1 MPSTWI
7 AFARFEGGK
16 WDFLRLSIM
25 NQYTEFKKTYLR
37 LKNSVDIKD
46 ERSMKMQNKIGHC
59 LCEYTCEKGGFKY
72 RIDSSD

>member
-1 MPSTWI
+1 
-7 AFARFEGGK
+7 
-16 WDFLRLSIM
+16 M

-46 ERSMKMQNKIGHC
+46 ERSMKMQKKIGPC